1 MGKRGRPLSKKAEYA
16 AFILKDEPTLGIRKS
31 MVRTGYTKEES
42 EKDTRQHYARKIRR
56 RLEVKEKASQPP
68 VELPHPPAVTPS
80 PPKATATPPHACNQA
95 GSTINNPLVI
105 ESPPKKKRKR
115 IKGYNL
121 SSSQL
126 LKQEAFDETRRRVM
140 NRAMAE
146 ATTEYVSEKT
156 KKDGKSSEKIASEMS
171 KKYNT
176 TVYASTIRY
185 KVNKGEIGQGL
196 HRPGPQGFLPD
207 KTYNAL
213 LGAVSSFIAL
223 HQANCKP
230 ELKQTELI
238 TIIRKFVSGNNKNFD
253 ANVLYRRIR
262 RDCSL
267 ALTADK
273 EYIVESRRQDW
284 TTEHNIDS
292 WMDNWKKFVV
302 ENGFAIDEP
311 ELDILEYKL
320 KCK

>member
-115 IKGYNL
+115 TKGYNL

-126 LKQEAFDETRRRVM
+126 QKQEAFDETRRRVM

-146 ATTEYVSEKT
+146 ATTEYASEKT

-171 KKYNT
+171 TKYNT
-176 TVYASTIRY
+176 TVCAS
-185 KVNKGEIGQGL
+185 EQ
-196 HRPGPQGFLPD
+196 
-207 KTYNAL
+207 
-213 LGAVSSFIAL
+213 
-223 HQANCKP
+223 
-230 ELKQTELI
+230 
-238 TIIRKFVSGNNKNFD
+238 
-253 ANVLYRRIR
+253 R
-262 RDCSL
+262 RD
-267 ALTADK
+267 
-273 EYIVESRRQDW
+273 W
-284 TTEHNIDS
+284 TRS
-292 WMDNWKKFVV
+292 
-302 ENGFAIDEP
+302 P
-311 ELDILEYKL
+311 
-320 KCK
+320 